1 MSDHRQPIIDRMNEV
16 WGLHERRYKA
26 PGPEGRCLAFFIDPR
41 SVEFEGIEMRLG
53 VSFGDNPVTPETKQ
67 GWFLP
72 IPALPGKYVFGLHL
86 VGTRDHKLAMFDQW
100 QDAREAPADCTDA
113 SEVERAA
120 RSILESISD
129 DKYFDSVGE
138 EPKDKGPVKVSS
150 LLPLDKYELVRDEE
164 L

>member
-1 MSDHRQPIIDRMNEV
+1 MSERKQPIIDRINEF
-16 WGLHERRYKA
+16 WGLHERRYES

-41 SVEFEGIEMRLG
+41 SVDFEGIQMRLA

-67 GWFLP
+67 GRFLP
-72 IPALPGKYVFGLHL
+72 IPAVPGKYVFGLHL
-86 VGTRDHKLAMFDQW
+86 VGTRGNKLAMFDQW
-100 QDAREAPADCTDA
+100 QESCEAPADCTDA

-129 DKYFDSVGE
+129 EKYFDSAGE

-150 LLPLDKYELVRDEE
+150 LLLLEEYQLVRDEE

>member
-1 MSDHRQPIIDRMNEV
+1 MSDHKQPFIDRINEV
-16 WGLHERRYKA
+16 WGLHERRNEA
-26 PGPEGRCLAFFIDPR
+26 PGPEGRLLAFFIDPR
-41 SVEFEGIEMRLG
+41 SVEFEGIEMRLA
-53 VSFGDNPVTPETKQ
+53 VSFGENPVTPETKQ

-86 VGTRDHKLAMFDQW
+86 VGTRGNKLAMFDKW
-100 QDAREAPADCTDA
+100 QDAREAPADCTGA
-113 SEVERAA
+113 IEIERAA

-129 DKYFDSVGE
+129 EKYFDSVGE

-150 LLPLDKYELVRDEE
+150 LLPLEEYEPVNDDE